1 MKPIEI
7 EQIVNSDGPIRVY
20 ASCEYDELGSNG
32 KVWIGAVVKAAYARG
47 IEDAAK
53 AVEDGTMDSEMRSY
67 SQYFAAVIRALK
79 EQADG

>member
-7 EQIVNSDGPIRVY
+7 EQIVNSDGPIRV
-20 ASCEYDELGSNG
+20 
-32 KVWIGAVVKAAYARG
+32 YARG